1 MKVSIS
7 LAALFLALSFNVN
20 AEEKLISETEL
31 RNKIAGYWM
40 GQIVGN
46 YVGFPFE
53 SLYNEKTGPM
63 PVSINRYVNCH
74 SDYDLLNGEWKDL
87 KIHCSDR
94 RGFTDIV
101 ASSMQGVASD
111 DDTDIEFVYLNA
123 VERYGLD
130 INYQEIC
137 EVWKKHIN
145 HYIWGGNAV
154 ARQLMDEGLLP
165 PETGKEEHNRNWF
178 YIDAQIENEI
188 WGVLYPGMP
197 GKAAEKTDWSARITN
212 DQWTVQMAVA
222 YSVMYSAAFFEDDVE
237 KLTQRVLEHIPH
249 EGPFFEGLTDL
260 LTWYGEGLNWED
272 CWHKVVDKYRTR
284 YVQNKDLGVP
294 ARGIAGLH
302 NALVTIMAVLYGE
315 GDFMKTL
322 DLAVRA
328 GFDNDCNAATAAG
341 LIATMDGADVIPKTF
356 LYDMPAG
363 KAWETPFNNR
373 YVNFTRDELPQINE
387 MDDIIDRIFAI
398 AEGAILENGGK
409 RIEKHGAVYYQIREG
424 ELVNK

>member
-7 LAALFLALSFNVN
+7 LAALILALSFNIQ
-20 AEEKLISETEL
+20 AEEKLISKTEL

-63 PVSINRYVNCH
+63 PVRIDRYINCH
-74 SDYDLLNGEWKDL
+74 SDYELLKGEWNEL

-154 ARQLMDEGLLP
+154 ARQLMNEGFLP
-165 PETGKEEHNRNWF
+165 PETGKKENNRNWYF
-178 YIDAQIENEI
+178 IDAQIENEI
-188 WGVLYPGMP
+188 WGVFYPGMP
-197 GKAAEKTDWSARITN
+197 GKAAERTDWSARITN
-212 DQWTVQMAVA
+212 DLWSVQMAVA

-237 KLTQRVLEHIPH
+237 KLTRRVLEHIPMMI
-249 EGPFFEGLTDL
+249 FTV
-260 LTWYGEGLNWED
+260 
-272 CWHKVVDKYRTR
+272 KIYRN
-284 YVQNKDLGVP
+284 V
-294 ARGIAGLH
+294 
-302 NALVTIMAVLYGE
+302 
-315 GDFMKTL
+315 
-322 DLAVRA
+322 
-328 GFDNDCNAATAAG
+328 
-341 LIATMDGADVIPKTF
+341 
-356 LYDMPAG
+356 
-363 KAWETPFNNR
+363 
-373 YVNFTRDELPQINE
+373 
-387 MDDIIDRIFAI
+387 
-398 AEGAILENGGK
+398 
-409 RIEKHGAVYYQIREG
+409 
-424 ELVNK
+424 